1 MLKKFALFSLALAV
15 AMAVFAAPTPAAAQ
29 GNPRN
34 PRNALDLARRV
45 MQTAL
50 EVVTTQT
57 GLARADLLKQ
67 FAEGKSLTEII
78 TAAGKD
84 AKAIQAEIEK
94 AVTDEIK
101 QAVADGK
108 LSKVMADRLL
118 ANVSEAVT
126 RLMTAT
132 PKQRTGR
139 DLQNLKNVVL
149 QAAVTGALVQET
161 ARAGNMLPRE
171 VLQAL
176 RNDKSL
182 NDVIKEKGLDAAKI
196 TAAVTQTVTDGV
208 NRRVKDGKL
217 TQAQADALLAE
228 LPTLITETLAKTDWA
243 SLRGA
248 LGGRRNK

>member
-15 AMAVFAAPTPAAAQ
+15 AMAVFAVPTPAAAQ
-29 GNPRN
+29 GNPR
-34 PRNALDLARRV
+34 
-45 MQTAL
+45 
-50 EVVTTQT
+50 
-57 GLARADLLKQ
+57 
-67 FAEGKSLTEII
+67 
-78 TAAGKD
+78 
-84 AKAIQAEIEK
+84 
-94 AVTDEIK
+94 
-101 QAVADGK
+101 DGK
-108 LSKVMADRLL
+108 GLINR
-118 ANVSEAVT
+118 
-126 RLMTAT
+126 
-132 PKQRTGR
+132 
-139 DLQNLKNVVL
+139 VL

-171 VLQAL
+171 VFQAL